1 MNKMKIKLA
10 TTLAVTLCF
19 GFLGLITFTALA
31 QEAPKITKEEVLGM
45 LGNPDVIIIDVRSGG
60 DWNGSELKIK
70 GALREDSRNVSS
82 WIEEYPKDKTLVF
95 YCA

>member
-1 MNKMKIKLA
+1 MNKMKIRLA

-19 GFLGLITFTALA
+19 AILGIFTFTALA
-31 QEAPKITKEEVLGM
+31 QEVPKITKEEVLGM

-70 GALREDSRNVSS
+70 GAVREDPRNVSS
-82 WIEEYPKDKTLVF
+82 WIEKYPKDKTLVF

>member
-1 MNKMKIKLA
+1 MKIRLA

-19 GFLGLITFTALA
+19 AILGIFTFTALA
-31 QEAPKITKEEVLGM
+31 QEVPKITKEEVLGM

-70 GALREDSRNVSS
+70 GAVREDPRNVSS
-82 WIEEYPKDKTLVF
+82 WIEKYPKDKTLVF

>member
-1 MNKMKIKLA
+1 MKIRLA

-19 GFLGLITFTALA
+19 VILGIFTFTALA
-31 QEAPKITKEEVLGM
+31 QEVPKITKEEVLGM
-45 LGNPDVIIIDVRSGG
+45 IGNPDVIIIDVRSGG

-70 GALREDSRNVSS
+70 GAVREDPRNVSS
-82 WIEEYPKDKTLVF
+82 WIEKYPKDKTLVF